1 MAVVPP
7 AIAERFRTVPADVAK
22 QCRPHSWEQLTAA
35 PAPGMKSI
43 REILVHMLGT
53 EHFWLH
59 HVVEGR
65 PLHRPDPAAFSSLES
80 ILTPWSAQRD
90 ATMSWLETL
99 GPDQLSSTRTQPGS
113 PVIRGTVSDIIWH
126 VVTHEQYHR
135 GQIFTRLA
143 FLGRRDLPD
152 NDLLR

>member
-1 MAVVPP
+1 MPVLPP
-7 AIAERFRTVPADVAK
+7 AIAERFRTVPADIVA
-22 QCRPHSWEQLTAA
+22 QCRPHSWEQLTSP

-43 REILVHMLGT
+43 REIMVHMMGT
-53 EHFWLH
+53 EHFWLR
-59 HVVEGR
+59 HVVEGKQLRR
-65 PLHRPDPAAFSSLES
+65 PNPAAFDSLES

-90 ATMSWLETL
+90 ATVSWLWTL
-99 GPDQLSSTRTQPGS
+99 EPAELSSTRMQPGTPGKS
-113 PVIRGTVSDIIWH
+113 ATVTDIIWH
-126 VVTHEQYHR
+126 VVTHDQYHR

>member
-1 MAVVPP
+1 
-7 AIAERFRTVPADVAK
+7 
-22 QCRPHSWEQLTAA
+22 
-35 PAPGMKSI
+35 MKSI
-43 REILVHMLGT
+43 REILVHMMGT

-59 HVVEGR
+59 HVVEGK
-65 PLHRPDPAAFSSLES
+65 PLRRPDPTTFGSLES
-80 ILTPWSAQRD
+80 ILAPWSAQRD
-90 ATMSWLETL
+90 ATIAWLKTL
-99 GPDQLSSTRTQPGS
+99 GPAELSSTRTSPGS
-113 PVIRGTVSDIIWH
+113 PSTTATVTDIIWH

>member
-1 MAVVPP
+1 MPVLPA
-7 AIAERFRTVPADVAK
+7 AIAERFRTVPADVIA
-22 QCRPHSWEQLTAA
+22 QCRPHPWEQLTTAQ
-35 PAPGMKSI
+35 APGMKSI
-43 REILVHMLGT
+43 REILVHMMGT

-59 HVVEGR
+59 HVVEGK
-65 PLHRPDPAAFSSLES
+65 PLRRPDPAAFENLDA
-80 ILTPWSAQRD
+80 ILAPWSAQRE
-90 ATMSWLETL
+90 ATMAWLETL
-99 GPDQLSSTRTQPGS
+99 GPGQLSSTRMQPGS
-113 PVIRGTVSDIIWH
+113 PSKSATVSDIIWH